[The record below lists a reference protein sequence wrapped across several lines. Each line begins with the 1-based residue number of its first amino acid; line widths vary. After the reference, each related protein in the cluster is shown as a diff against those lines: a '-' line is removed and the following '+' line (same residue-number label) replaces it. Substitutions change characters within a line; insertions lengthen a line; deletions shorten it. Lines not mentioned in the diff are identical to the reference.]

1 MKAYGRVKGKI
12 ITFLT
17 LALDEDEWSTSW
29 LVPLSPYPNWLE
41 GQMILVVNLD
51 ALVDVSDS
59 CISQESNS
67 GSSVVHPVAQR
78 MCHLDTPG
86 QVLAHRQNV
95 CKISRQFG
103 LSCPVNFVPRTS
115 LPPDSL
121 ENIN

>member
-1 MKAYGRVKGKI
+1 MACPA
-12 ITFLT
+12 FPLPQ
-17 LALDEDEWSTSW
+17 LARR
-29 LVPLSPYPNWLE
+29 PNDSRSQSRRLR
-41 GQMILVVNLD
+41 
-51 ALVDVSDS
+51 DVSDS

-78 MCHLDTPG
+78 MCHLGTPG